1 MKCKG
6 FQKVEQTSLNKNYL
20 VLNYSRIKKK
30 EMLSMGKLQDKVVI
44 ITGGAG
50 GIGSG
55 MAKAMVKE
63 GAIVAIVDLNEE
75 TGKAME
81 QELQKISPKSM
92 FLQANLMDRAN
103 LHKIIDTVVEKYGKL
118 DVLVNNAH
126 ASKQASIENTT
137 QADLDLSFDTGFYP
151 TFYLMQA
158 ALPHLKETKGNV
170 INFAS
175 GAGLAGHETQGAY
188 AAAKEAIRG
197 ISRVAANEWGR
208 FGINVNLIS
217 PIANSPG
224 VQAWAKAQ
232 PEYYEEVKNKIPM
245 GRFGDVEDDIG
256 RVAVFLACEDSQYIT
271 GQTIMVDGGS
281 LMLR

>member
-1 MKCKG
+1 
-6 FQKVEQTSLNKNYL
+6 
-20 VLNYSRIKKK
+20 
-30 EMLSMGKLQDKVVI
+30 MGKLQDKVVI

-63 GAIVAIVDLNEE
+63 GAIVTIVDVNEE

-81 QELQKISPKSM
+81 KELQAFSPKSM
-92 FLQANLMDRAN
+92 FLQANLMDREN
-103 LHKIIDTVVEKYGKL
+103 LGHIITTVVEKYGRL

-126 ASKQASIENTT
+126 ASKQATIEDTA
-137 QADLDLSFDTGFYP
+137 QEDLDLSFGTGFYP
-151 TFYLMQA
+151 TFYLMKA
-158 ALPHLKETKGNV
+158 ALPYLKESKGNV

-175 GAGLAGHETQGAY
+175 GAGLEGHETQAAY

-197 ISRVAANEWGR
+197 ISRVAANEWGK

-224 VQAWAKAQ
+224 VRAWAKVQ
-232 PEYYEEVKNKIPM
+232 PEYYEAVKSKIPM
-245 GRFGDVEDDIG
+245 GRFGDVEKDIG
-256 RVAVFLACEDSQYIT
+256 RVAVFLASDDSQYIT

>member
-1 MKCKG
+1 M
-6 FQKVEQTSLNKNYL
+6 S
-20 VLNYSRIKKK
+20 
-30 EMLSMGKLQDKVVI
+30 KLKDKVVI

-55 MAKAMVKE
+55 IAKAMVKE

-75 TGKAME
+75 TGHAME
-81 QELQKISPKSM
+81 KELQAISPKSM
-92 FLQANLMDRAN
+92 FIKGNLMDHKN
-103 LHKIIDTVVEKYGKL
+103 LGQLIQTVVDKYGKL

-126 ASKQASIENTT
+126 ASKQALIEDTT
-137 QADLDLSFDTGFYP
+137 QSDLDLSFGTGFYP

-158 ALPHLKETKGNV
+158 ALPYLKESKGNV

-175 GAGLAGHETQGAY
+175 GAGLNGDVTQGAY

-197 ISRVAANEWGR
+197 ISRVAANEWGQ

-224 VQAWAKAQ
+224 VKEWAKAQ
-232 PEYYEEVKNKIPM
+232 PEYYEAVKNKIPM
-245 GRFGDVEDDIG
+245 GRFGEVEEDIG
-256 RVAVFLACEDSQYIT
+256 RVAVFLASEDSRYIT

-281 LMLR
+281 IMLR

>member
-1 MKCKG
+1 
-6 FQKVEQTSLNKNYL
+6 
-20 VLNYSRIKKK
+20 
-30 EMLSMGKLQDKVVI
+30 MGKLQEKVVI

-63 GAIVAIVDLNEE
+63 GAIVTIVDFNEE

-81 QELQKISPKSM
+81 IELQTISPKSM
-92 FLQANLMDRAN
+92 FLKANLMDHEN
-103 LHKIIDTVVEKYGKL
+103 LGQIITTVVEKYGKL

-126 ASKQASIENTT
+126 ASKQVTIEETT
-137 QADLDLSFDTGFYP
+137 QQDLDLSFGTGFYP
-151 TFYLMQA
+151 TFYLMKA
-158 ALPHLKETKGNV
+158 ALPYLKESKGNI

-175 GAGLAGHETQGAY
+175 GAGLNGHETQAAY

-224 VQAWAKAQ
+224 VEAWAKAQ
-232 PEYYEEVKNKIPM
+232 PEYYEAVKNKIPL
-245 GRFGDVEDDIG
+245 GRFGDVEKDIG
-256 RVAVFLACEDSQYIT
+256 SVAVFLASEDSQYIT

-281 LMLR
+281 IMLR

>member
-1 MKCKG
+1 
-6 FQKVEQTSLNKNYL
+6 
-20 VLNYSRIKKK
+20 
-30 EMLSMGKLQDKVVI
+30 MGKLQDKVVI

-63 GAIVAIVDLNEE
+63 GAIVTIVDVNEE
-75 TGKAME
+75 TGKE
-81 QELQKISPKSM
+81 IEKELQAFSPQSM
-92 FLQANLMDRAN
+92 FLQADLMDREN
-103 LHKIIDTVVEKYGKL
+103 LGQIVKTVVDKYGRL

-126 ASKQASIENTT
+126 AAKQITIEETT
-137 QADLDLSFDTGFYP
+137 QADLDLSFGTGFYP

-158 ALPHLKETKGNV
+158 ALPYLKESKGNI

-175 GAGLAGHETQGAY
+175 SAGMEGHETQAAY

-197 ISRVAANEWGR
+197 LSRVAANEWGR
-208 FGINVNLIS
+208 FGINVNIIS
-217 PIANSPG
+217 PLANSPG

-232 PEYYEEVKNKIPM
+232 PEYYESVKSKIPM
-245 GRFGDVEDDIG
+245 GRFGDVENDIG
-256 RVAVFLACEDSQYIT
+256 RVAVFLASKDSQYIT

-281 LMLR
+281 LMLH